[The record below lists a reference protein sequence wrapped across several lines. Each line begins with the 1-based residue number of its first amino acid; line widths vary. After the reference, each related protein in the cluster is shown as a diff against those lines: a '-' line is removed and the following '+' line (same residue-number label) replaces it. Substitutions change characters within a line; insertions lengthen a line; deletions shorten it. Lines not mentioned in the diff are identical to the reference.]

1 VNAFLAVEW
10 WRPMSVS
17 QSLLEP
23 PAHRKPLFLGVD
35 VGGTSIKLGVVDDAG
50 QTLIHTAIATQEPRG
65 PEDAMRRVAEETQR
79 LMGRLG
85 LSPDLLVQAGLGTP
99 GSMDLE
105 GGMIVEPPNHPHWR
119 NFPIRDTLA
128 RFLELPVTYI
138 NDANAAAFGE
148 YWVGVGRRYRSMI
161 MLTLGTGVGG
171 GIIVDGHLVNGANS
185 FGSECGHLIVDS
197 RPDARLCVWGG
208 GRGHLEAYA
217 SASGIVARAQELLER
232 EPASRLAVHG
242 ESLTAKQIYLAATQ
256 GDTLARRL
264 ITETADYLAI
274 GITSLVHCIDPGL
287 VVLGGAMNFGGAAD
301 PVGGEFLSRVIH
313 TFHELSFPHV
323 AERTRI
329 EFASLGGD
337 AGYLGAAGSA
347 RVDFYRR
354 RGQPLPDLAAAPS

>member
-1 VNAFLAVEW
+1 
-10 WRPMSVS
+10 MSVS
-17 QSLLEP
+17 QNLMEP
-23 PAHRKPLFLGVD
+23 PTPKHPLFLGVD

-50 QTLIHTAIATQEPRG
+50 RTLVQTAIETEEPRG
-65 PEDAMRRVAEETQR
+65 PEDAMRRVAEAAQR
-79 LMGRLG
+79 LMGQLD
-85 LSPDLLVQAGLGTP
+85 LSPTLLVQAGLGTP

-128 RFLELPVTYI
+128 RFLALPVTYI

-217 SASGIVARAQELLER
+217 SASGVVARAQEAVAS
-232 EPASRLAVHG
+232 EPGSRLAG
-242 ESLTAKQIYLAATQ
+242 LGDRLTAKQIYVAATD
-256 GDTLARRL
+256 GDVLARRL
-264 ITETADYLAI
+264 IMETADYLAI

-287 VVLGGAMNFGGAAD
+287 VVLGGAMNFGGASD
-301 PVGGEFLSRVIH
+301 PVGADFLSRVIQA
-313 TFHELSFPHV
+313 FRELSFPHV
-323 AERTRI
+323 AERTQI

-347 RVDFYRR
+347 RVDYYRR
-354 RGQPLPDLAAAPS
+354 RGQPLPDLATEPT